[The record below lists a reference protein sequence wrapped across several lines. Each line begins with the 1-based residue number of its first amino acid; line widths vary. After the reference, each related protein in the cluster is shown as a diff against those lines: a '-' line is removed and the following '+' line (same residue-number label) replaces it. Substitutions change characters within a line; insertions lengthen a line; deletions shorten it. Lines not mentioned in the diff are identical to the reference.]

1 VGRHSS
7 PNGAPRT
14 VPRRALLAGGAVI
27 AALAIAV
34 IAVLA
39 MSGDDGTTT
48 AKRESPASSG
58 SPSSPTPTRST
69 STTATSSASVSPS
82 RSASPSPSTSPS
94 ASASSTK
101 RPLTLDLRLTG
112 DSFVTVRAPG
122 GHLFL
127 TKLLHK
133 GDHRTFDEKTLVV
146 VLGNAAAVEVRING
160 KLRPRGGRGQV
171 AKFVAARK

>member
-1 VGRHSS
+1 M
-7 PNGAPRT
+7 N
-14 VPRRALLAGGAVI
+14 
-27 AALAIAV
+27 
-34 IAVLA
+34 
-39 MSGDDGTTT
+39 GDDGTTT
-48 AKRESPASSG
+48 VKREASASSG
-58 SPSSPTPTRST
+58 SSADSSGSSSGPTPTHST
-69 STTATSSASVSPS
+69 STSATPAGSPSASVSPS
-82 RSASPSPSTSPS
+82 ASASASPSVSASPS
-94 ASASSTK
+94 ASASPTK

-146 VLGNAAAVEVRING
+146 VLGNAAAVDVRING